1 MVNKDWS
8 SRAIASI
15 TPSTHYAR
23 EVDGDAMQ
31 FICDAVYYGLRSRYF
46 SAGRS
51 RLPVSVLSQR

>member
-23 EVDGDAMQ
+23 EVDGDAMR
-31 FICDAVYYGLRSRYF
+31 FIMGCDRVILARGDRVCR
-46 SAGRS
+46 
-51 RLPVSVLSQR
+51 